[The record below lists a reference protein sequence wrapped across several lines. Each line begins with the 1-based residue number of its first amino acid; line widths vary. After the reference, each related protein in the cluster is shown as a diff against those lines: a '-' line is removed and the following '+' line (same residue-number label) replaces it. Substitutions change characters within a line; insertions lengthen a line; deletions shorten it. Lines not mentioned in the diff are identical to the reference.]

1 MRKTLSQLIEEQLAS
16 QLTENLIYEQIEV
29 FEEAINSFNDLP
41 NSWKKSATGPY
52 ALQRSDVKAGEG
64 SKVVVLT
71 QKGSIKGDGEVGK
84 LFRKYLS
91 KNQPYAA
98 VWLEVNDEPL
108 VMAERAQFYNE
119 TDVSLRFQ
127 NGNLATVNKQIGRD
141 RKTRMPIY
149 KDIPT
154 MKLAD
159 AADKVSYLVYD
170 LARTSVDPDKTMK
183 FEEYSKLIDDLY
195 KSGKFQITIKG
206 LTVDKNREDLSAARS
221 ANKPLPNGAKLP
233 ADIAVKVEAAKK
245 VVKNKIDTRL
255 EKIRSEFD
263 KILTQS
269 LDGTQKPDFQKIQ
282 TEVSIIQNVLYRL
295 NSYVDRVSTSGG
307 TASWDK
313 ESLVRSL
320 SELQKDA

>member
-16 QLTENLIYEQIEV
+16 QTAENLVYEQIEV

-41 NSWKKSATGPY
+41 SSWKKSATGPY

-64 SKVVVLT
+64 SKVIVLT

-98 VWLEVNDEPL
+98 IWLEVNDNPL
-108 VMAERAQFYNE
+108 VMAERDSLHNE

-183 FEEYSKLIDDLY
+183 WEDYSKLIDDLY

-206 LTVDKNREDLSAARS
+206 LTADKNREELSAARS
-221 ANKPLPNGAKLP
+221 KNQPLPNGAILP
-233 ADIAVKVEAAKK
+233 ADIAAKVEAAKK
-245 VVKNKIDTRL
+245 VVKNRIDARL
-255 EKIRSEFD
+255 EKIKAEFD

-269 LDGTQKPDFQKIQ
+269 LNGDGKLDFQKIQ
-282 TEVSIIQNVLYRL
+282 SEVSAIQDVTYRL
-295 NSYVDRVSTSGG
+295 NSYVNEISKYGKSSWEKDR
-307 TASWDK
+307 
-313 ESLVRSL
+313 LVRTL
-320 SELQKDA
+320 AELQKIA

>member
-16 QLTENLIYEQIEV
+16 QTLVEQIEV

-141 RKTRMPIY
+141 RKTRAPVY

-159 AADKVSYLVYD
+159 AADKVAYLIYD
-170 LARTSVDPDKTMK
+170 LARNSVDPDKTMK
-183 FEEYSKLIDDLY
+183 FEEYNEKIKDLF

-206 LTVDKNREDLSAARS
+206 LTVDKNRENLSAARS
-221 ANKPLPNGAKLP
+221 ENKPLPNGAILP
-233 ADIAVKVEAAKK
+233 ADIDMKVEAAKK

-255 EKIRSEFD
+255 EKIKSEFD

-282 TEVSIIQNVLYRL
+282 TEISIIQGVIYRL
-295 NSYVDRVSTSGG
+295 NQYVDQVSKTGR
-307 TASWDK
+307 ANWDK
-313 ESLVRSL
+313 EALVRSL
-320 SELQKDA
+320 SELQKIA

>member
-52 ALQRSDVKAGEG
+52 ALQRSDVKAGQG
-64 SKVVVLT
+64 SKVVVLV
-71 QKGSIKGDGEVGK
+71 QKGSIHSDGYVGK

-108 VMAERAQFYNE
+108 VMAERDSFHNE
-119 TDVSLRFQ
+119 TDVNLRFQ

-141 RKTRMPIY
+141 RKTRAPIY

-154 MKLAD
+154 LKLAD
-159 AADKVSYLVYD
+159 AADKVAYLIYD

-183 FEEYSKLIDDLY
+183 FEEYNEKIINLF

-221 ANKPLPNGAKLP
+221 ANKPLSNGAKLP

-245 VVKNKIDTRL
+245 VVKNKIDARL

-320 SELQKDA
+320 SELQKNA

>member
-1 MRKTLSQLIEEQLAS
+1 
-16 QLTENLIYEQIEV
+16 
-29 FEEAINSFNDLP
+29 
-41 NSWKKSATGPY
+41 
-52 ALQRSDVKAGEG
+52 
-64 SKVVVLT
+64 
-71 QKGSIKGDGEVGK
+71 
-84 LFRKYLS
+84 
-91 KNQPYAA
+91 
-98 VWLEVNDEPL
+98 
-108 VMAERAQFYNE
+108 
-119 TDVSLRFQ
+119 
-127 NGNLATVNKQIGRD
+127 
-141 RKTRMPIY
+141 MPIY

-233 ADIAVKVEAAKK
+233 ADIEVKVEAAKK
-245 VVKNKIDTRL
+245 VVKNKIDARL

-269 LDGTQKPDFQKIQ
+269 LDGT
-282 TEVSIIQNVLYRL
+282 
-295 NSYVDRVSTSGG
+295 
-307 TASWDK
+307 
-313 ESLVRSL
+313 
-320 SELQKDA
+320 